1 MEGKV
6 EIFCSRYKIE
16 PRTPNMIELRVRL
29 NQGDPESWKSICIDK
44 SENHPEEKML
54 PWILNKLRKC
64 EDDLDETTQRQFY
77 PVKNQNPV
85 FNPEF
90 CIEDFHRLSNAKK
103 LRNRKTTLYQYAS
116 VFDVKLL

>member
-1 MEGKV
+1 M
-6 EIFCSRYKIE
+6 Y
-16 PRTPNMIELRVRL
+16 RV
-29 NQGDPESWKSICIDK
+29 DK